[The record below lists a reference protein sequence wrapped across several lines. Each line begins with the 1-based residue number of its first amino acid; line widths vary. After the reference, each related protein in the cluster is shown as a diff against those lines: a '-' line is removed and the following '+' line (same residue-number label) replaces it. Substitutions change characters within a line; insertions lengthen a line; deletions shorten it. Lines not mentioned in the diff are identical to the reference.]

1 MIIQSAAVLQRPW
14 CLLEVSVRCLAL
26 GLLYIHSGL
35 FCSQLY
41 AAIQADIPV
50 IAVTVPG
57 KGYDFQAAS
66 NLLQNLDSELD
77 AVNPGECSRGFASC
91 SADTDTV
98 QLYP

>member
-1 MIIQSAAVLQRPW
+1 VLARGKHALPGSRSISTAACFVL
-14 CLLEVSVRCLAL
+14 
-26 GLLYIHSGL
+26 
-35 FCSQLY
+35 QLY
-41 AAIQADIPV
+41 AAIQAGVPV

-77 AVNPGECSRGFASC
+77 AVNPGECSRGSASC